1 MRTRTALFAAVLA
14 AALPAPAAAATI
26 TVSPGDSI
34 QKAVNQAKAGDKVKV
49 KPGTY
54 KEKAHNCPAE
64 TGTCA
69 VLIKKGI
76 KLIGLTQEGNPVI
89 LKATDGEHQGIEAAR
104 KGGVKC
110 AKNNKELRIKHLL
123 IKGFIVKGFKGDGV
137 FVRCADDWRI
147 TNVVAMNN
155 DEYGIF
161 PVFSGK
167 GRVDHSFASG
177 ANDTGIY
184 IGQSHDVRIDHNTA
198 TDNVSG
204 FELENTTNSVA
215 DHNVGY
221 GNTAG
226 LLSFALPG
234 LIVRVNR
241 HNAIEDNDFHA
252 NNRKNTC
259 LEPDDIICKVP
270 EGTGIA
276 LVAADGNVVQRNKVK
291 NNVTVG
297 IAVAS
302 YCIVKGDTEC
312 SFANYDP
319 YPNNDHV
326 LNNVATGNGGNP
338 NETYAAFASDLLWDT
353 TGTGNCW
360 SGNTFEKSVPP
371 ELPACP
377 G

>member
-1 MRTRTALFAAVLA
+1 MRTRTALFVAVLA
-14 AALPAPAAAATI
+14 AALPAPAAATI

-34 QKAVNQAKAGDKVKV
+34 QKAVNEARPRETVKV

-54 KEKAHNCPAE
+54 KEDAHNCPAE
-64 TGTCA
+64 EGTCA

-76 KLIGLTQEGNPVI
+76 ELIGLTEEGNPVV
-89 LKATDGEHQGIEAAR
+89 LKAKDGEHQGIEAAR

-110 AKNNKELRIKHLL
+110 AKNNKDLRIKNLL
-123 IKGFIVKGFKGDGV
+123 IKGFTVKGFKGDGV

-147 TNVVAMNN
+147 TNVVAKGN

-184 IGQSHDVRIDHNTA
+184 IGQSHDVRIDHNYA

-204 FELENTTNSVA
+204 FELENTSGARA
-215 DHNVGY
+215 DHNVGF

-241 HNAIEDNDFHA
+241 HNVIEDNDFHA

-259 LEPDDIICKVP
+259 
-270 EGTGIA
+270 
-276 LVAADGNVVQRNKVK
+276 
-291 NNVTVG
+291 
-297 IAVAS
+297 
-302 YCIVKGDTEC
+302 
-312 SFANYDP
+312 
-319 YPNNDHV
+319 
-326 LNNVATGNGGNP
+326 
-338 NETYAAFASDLLWDT
+338 
-353 TGTGNCW
+353 
-360 SGNTFEKSVPP
+360 
-371 ELPACP
+371 
-377 G
+377 